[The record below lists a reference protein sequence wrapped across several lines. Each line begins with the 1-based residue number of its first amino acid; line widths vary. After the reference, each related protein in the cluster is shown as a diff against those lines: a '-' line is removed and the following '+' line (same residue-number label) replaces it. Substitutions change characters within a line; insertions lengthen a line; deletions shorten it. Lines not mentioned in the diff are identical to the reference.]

1 MSTPRPRSVTLAC
14 VYGGLG
20 GILAAFSLY
29 GTLQNWGSIEIQE
42 SLRSSLEP
50 VGADA
55 DAILPILRWIC
66 MGLLVAA
73 IAATVF
79 SFYASRGHQASRIG
93 LTVLA
98 GLAALGFLLTG
109 VGGLL
114 PAILGILVVYLLWT
128 AQAREWFAV
137 VNGRTPLSLGT
148 TPSVPPAGAAQGS
161 APAPST
167 AFSGSQPPPYDP
179 AQHAQYSQQVAAPV
193 TQGRPRPVTV
203 ALLVSGIGSL
213 IGAMASGLV
222 LLALVAMRDE
232 VIKQY
237 EQNELLRD
245 QLESAGVTATQ
256 MVTLGSW
263 LFGGWLVV
271 SLLGLAATVWAASGH
286 RLGWWALVVASV
298 VTAGSAAVGLPVGIV
313 WMLGAIVVIFQ
324 LSRPEAKAWFSRA

>member
-50 VGADA
+50 IGADA
-55 DAILPILRWIC
+55 DEILPILRWIC

-98 GLAALGFLLTG
+98 GFAAVGFLLTG
-109 VGGLL
+109 VGGVL

-148 TPSVPPAGAAQGS
+148 TPSVPTAGAAQGS
-161 APAPST
+161 APAPTS
-167 AFSGSQPPPYDP
+167 APGGPQPPPYDP
-179 AQHAQYSQQVAAPV
+179 TQHPQHIQQITVPVAGA
-193 TQGRPRPVTV
+193 RPRSVTV

-213 IGAMASGLV
+213 IGAAASGLV

-232 VIKQY
+232 VVKQY
-237 EQNELLRD
+237 EQNDLLRD
-245 QLESAGVTATQ
+245 QLKSAGVTATE

-271 SLLGLAATVWAASGH
+271 SLLGLVATAWAASGH

-298 VTAGSAAVGLPVGIV
+298 VTAGSAALGLPVGIV

-324 LSRPEAKAWFSRA
+324 LSKPEAKAWFHRA